1 MLKFNT
7 DFIRF
12 AELARYLTGSTMSNS
27 EIYYKY
33 ISIKSNV
40 KKKIHHKVDSIVK
53 NSNISFNEAH
63 PLFVVYINI
72 LAVEE
77 KLDPAILFLLYLTK

>member
-7 DFIRF
+7 DFIKF

-33 ISIKSNV
+33 ISIKPNV
-40 KKKIHHKVDSIVK
+40 KKRIHHKVDSIVK
-53 NSNISFNEAH
+53 KSDISFDEAH

-77 KLDPAILFLLYLTK
+77 KLDPAILFLLYLK